1 MPPSPFWE
9 RKSDMLTV
17 AKSMGQLRFSQLAEV
32 YETETLEAEQALY
45 DFLRHDF
52 FPNGICCLWEEK
64 GRYVAALRLQ
74 PWKDGWLLEGLQ
86 THRDHRR
93 KGYAKALVTAA
104 LQMPGMEKVYV
115 HIQRQNGASVALHRA
130 CGFCKLWNYATYLD
144 GSVYHSADTY
154 LYEKQAAD

>member
-1 MPPSPFWE
+1 
-9 RKSDMLTV
+9 MLTV
-17 AKSMGQLRFSQLAEV
+17 AKSMGQLWFSQLAEV

-86 THRDHRR
+86 THRAHRS
-93 KGYAKALVTAA
+93 KGYAKALVLASLENVNT
-104 LQMPGMEKVYV
+104 QKVYV
-115 HIQRQNGASVALHRA
+115 HIQRQNAASIALHTA
-130 CGFCKLWNYATYLD
+130 CGFRKIWNYATYLD

>member
-1 MPPSPFWE
+1 
-9 RKSDMLTV
+9 MLTV

-52 FPNGICCLWEEK
+52 FLNGICCLWEEK
-64 GRYVAALRLQ
+64 GRYVAVLRLQ
-74 PWKDGWLLEGLQ
+74 PWKDGWLLDGLQ

-93 KGYAKALVTAA
+93 KGYAKALVLASLENVNT
-104 LQMPGMEKVYV
+104 QKVYV
-115 HIQRQNGASVALHRA
+115 HIQRQNAASIALHTA
-130 CGFCKLWNYATYLD
+130 CGFYKILPYATYSD

-154 LYEKQAAD
+154 LYEKQAAN

>member
-1 MPPSPFWE
+1 
-9 RKSDMLTV
+9 MLTV

-74 PWKDGWLLEGLQ
+74 PWKDGWLLDGLQ

-93 KGYAKALVTAA
+93 KGYAKALVLASLEKA
-104 LQMPGMEKVYV
+104 NVEKVYV
-115 HIQRQNGASVALHRA
+115 HIQRQNAPSIALHTA
-130 CGFCKLWNYATYLD
+130 CGFHKILPYATYLD

-154 LYEKQAAD
+154 LYENPRCD

>member
-1 MPPSPFWE
+1 
-9 RKSDMLTV
+9 MLTV

-64 GRYVAALRLQ
+64 GRYVAVLRLQ
-74 PWKDGWLLEGLQ
+74 PWKDGWLLDGLQ

-93 KGYAKALVTAA
+93 KGYAKSLVLASLEKA
-104 LQMPGMEKVYV
+104 NVEKVYV
-115 HIQRQNGASVALHRA
+115 HIQRQNAASIALHTA
-130 CGFCKLWNYATYLD
+130 CGFQKICNYATYLD